1 MSYYDYEEDLD
12 FLDDYD
18 FEDFGQKKKRKGK
31 LIAIILAAVLAVAA
45 VVGIFVAV
53 FNKKA
58 SAKSMVQQGLIMHEL
73 PKLYLADDKGICFK
87 ASVSPKL
94 KQEVEADAD
103 KSLGMLIAPLSYF
116 LQVDVDNQPNKV
128 DWLAEFEK
136 EGLAVITMD
145 DCGIVTKSQADGT
158 VIEHYI
164 QGSITNVGYENT
176 NLDYMA
182 FAYVK
187 TVDEEEVSYKYASYP
202 DGVNY
207 KTQARTLAYLA
218 AEALNDNVSNFT
230 YYSSEDVAFMK
241 GVINHS
247 VDLAKQLTA
256 PTADNSVYEVTLSKT
271 EKTLQPNE
279 QFTLKVTITESVK
292 VPVWWKTSD
301 ASVVTVKDGVLSAH
315 GKGTATVYAVVAG
328 ETYACEITVD
338 DKEESTKTEEPE
350 EAEEA
355 AA

>member
-58 SAKSMVQQGLIMHEL
+58 SAKSMVQQGLVMHEI
-73 PKLYLADDKGICFK
+73 PKLYLAEDKGICFK

-128 DWLAEFEK
+128 DWIAEFEK
-136 EGLAVITMD
+136 EGLAVITME

-164 QGSITNVGYENT
+164 QGSITNVMYQNT

-187 TVDEEEVSYKYASYP
+187 TVDEEDVSYKYASYS

-207 KTQARTLAYLA
+207 KTQARSLAYLA
-218 AEALNDNVSNFT
+218 AEALNDNVSNLT

-256 PTADNSVYEVTLSKT
+256 PTADNSVYAVTLSKT
-271 EKTLQPNE
+271 EKTLKVGTE
-279 QFTLKVTITESVK
+279 FTLKVTIAESVK

-301 ASVVTVKDGVLSAH
+301 ANVVTVKDGVLTAH

-338 DKEESTKTEEPE
+338 DKEESTKTEE
-350 EAEEA
+350 A